1 MAGWL
6 GGCAVVPTEKEPPV
20 PGCETRGESVALGM
34 RKGSPD
40 GVVTASLV
48 DATPI
53 PPLLGENLW
62 TVEVLSS
69 GEPVLDA
76 NPDTDSTVIANVYM
90 ADHDHNIRK
99 EGVMTSPGVFEFPP
113 FLLNMNGYWEI
124 TVAVEPDT
132 PAEGAE
138 REEVVFGFCIES

>member
-1 MAGWL
+1 
-6 GGCAVVPTEKEPPV
+6 
-20 PGCETRGESVALGM
+20 M
-34 RKGSPD
+34 RRESPD

-48 DATPI
+48 DATPV

-62 TVEVLSS
+62 TVEVRSS

-76 NPDTDSTVIANVYM
+76 DPETDSTVIANVYM

-99 EGVMTSPGVFEFPP
+99 EGAMISPGVFEFPP

-124 TVAVEPDT
+124 TVAVEPDM

-138 REEVVFGFCIES
+138 PEEMVFGFCIDS